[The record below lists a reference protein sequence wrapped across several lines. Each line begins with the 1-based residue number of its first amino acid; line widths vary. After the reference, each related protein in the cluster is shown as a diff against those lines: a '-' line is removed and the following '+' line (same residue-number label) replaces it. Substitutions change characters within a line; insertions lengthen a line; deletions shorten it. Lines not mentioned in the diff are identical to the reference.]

1 MIIKRLLD
9 CNASDF
15 RRMGK
20 KEILESIRASE
31 GRVMVCEVI
40 GAVQPLLDNVSNAE
54 LAAAFG
60 ADLVLLNMLDLNTP
74 IFYGLPLDN
83 PEMLIAEL
91 KALTGRIIG
100 GNLEA
105 VDEETTTLVPGRRAT
120 VVTVRKAR
128 EMGADFIVLTGNPGT
143 GVSNARITE
152 AVREFHEKFG
162 AELIIAA
169 GKMHAAGVSAE
180 SGEEIITESEVN
192 ELIAA
197 GCDLLLLPAPGTV
210 PGITMEYVRNL
221 VRLAHTQGVL
231 TMTAIGTSQEGADEA
246 TIREIALLSKMTG
259 TDLHHIGDAGYPGIA
274 VPENIIA
281 YSMAIRG
288 RRHTYSRMAR
298 SVNR

>member
-100 GNLEA
+100 VNLEA

-120 VVTVRKAR
+120 VATVRKAR

-197 GCDLLLLPAPGTV
+197 SCDLLLLPAPGTV

>member
-100 GNLEA
+100 VNLEA

-120 VVTVRKAR
+120 VATVRKAR